1 MAISEVETSEIAAV
15 SEQGQGDTGQQ
26 IKVFGGVIQ
35 CLRRKVIQLE
45 LDLAQAHNSAIHD
58 DLTGLPNRRLLRD
71 RLNQAMVQ
79 AARQQKQ
86 VGLLLLDLDGFK
98 DINDRFGHLAGD
110 KLLRR
115 VAMRLLCCIREVDT
129 ASRFGGDEFVVVL
142 PDVED
147 KHSVIK
153 VAQKLGDQ
161 LSRPYVVDNN
171 SVEISASIGIAV
183 YPADG
188 NNQNDLIRRAD
199 VAMYLAKPQ
208 GSYPLRFLQ

>member
-1 MAISEVETSEIAAV
+1 MAISEVDRSKIAAV
-15 SEQGQGDTGQQ
+15 SEQGQGDTEQQ
-26 IKVFGGVIQ
+26 SKVFGGVIQ

-45 LDLAQAHNSAIHD
+45 LDLAQAHKSAIHD
-58 DLTGLPNRRLLRD
+58 ELTGLPNRRLLRD
-71 RLNQAMVQ
+71 RLNQAMFQ
-79 AARQQKQ
+79 AARQQTQ

-115 VAMRLLCCIREVDT
+115 VAKRLLCCIREVDT
-129 ASRFGGDEFVVVL
+129 VSRYGGDEFVIVL

-147 KHSVIK
+147 KHSVVKI
-153 VAQKLGDQ
+153 AHKLGDQ
-161 LSRPYVVDNN
+161 LSRPYVVDSN

-188 NNQNDLIRRAD
+188 NCQNDLIRRAD
-199 VAMYLAKPQ
+199 LAMYLAKPH
-208 GSYPLRFLQ
+208 SNYPLRFLQ